1 LVNFGSAIKQLKPVL
16 NRNKDFSMV
25 AFIITWKRIVLPV
38 FFLVFFASIK
48 ANPGSD
54 SIKSTTILRKQL
66 TAEDIRMGER
76 LFFGL
81 VTTDNKAVSCASCHY
96 SKYIDTLNWNPSAYD
111 ISNLYFSKSSKDLA
125 DILQNPTGK
134 RMADAHNGI
143 VLDDRQIAQIKGFMD
158 KFQAKGV
165 PEPKPPAGNL
175 ILFILSVVIALA
187 LTLDLIFLRLIKYR
201 LLSVALLLL
210 VLFYQVDVL
219 AHDAIALGRSENYA
233 PTQPIKFSHYVHATG
248 NKIDCKYCHST
259 VEYSKAAGIPSV
271 NVCLN
276 CHTLVR
282 EGTHSGQYEISKIHY
297 ANDNHIPIKWIKVHN
312 LPDHVFFSH
321 AQHVSAGKV
330 QCIECHGDV
339 ANMNVIR
346 QEKDLS
352 MGFCIKCH
360 REREVQFF
368 DNAFYKKYEDLHK
381 AYKDGKIKHVTVE
394 MIGGTECMKCH
405 Y

>member
-1 LVNFGSAIKQLKPVL
+1 
-16 NRNKDFSMV
+16 MV
-25 AFIITWKRIVLPV
+25 AFILTRKKIGISFFCLL
-38 FFLVFFASIK
+38 FFLSSK
-48 ANPGSD
+48 ANYNSD
-54 SIKSTTILRKQL
+54 SIKSPIDSTKKLTT
-66 TAEDIRMGER
+66 EDIRMGER

-81 VTTDNKAVSCASCHY
+81 VKTGEKAVSCASCHY
-96 SKYIDTLNWNPSAYD
+96 TKYLDTLNWNPSAFE
-111 ISNLYFSKSSKDLA
+111 ISRLYYSKTSKDLG

-134 RMADAHNGI
+134 KMTEVHSGI
-143 VLDDRQIAQIKGFMD
+143 ALDDKQVEQIKGFMD
-158 KFQAKGV
+158 TFQARGL

-175 ILFILSVVIALA
+175 ILFIISLVIALA
-187 LTLDLIFLRLIKYR
+187 LTIDLIFLRLIKPR

-210 VLFYQVDVL
+210 VLFYQVDVI
-219 AHDAIALGRSENYA
+219 AHEAIAIGRSKNYA
-233 PTQPIKFSHYVHATG
+233 PVQPIKFSHYVHATG
-248 NKIDCKYCHST
+248 NKIDCRYCHST
-259 VEYSKAAGIPSV
+259 VEFSKSAGIPSV

-282 EGTHSGQYEISKIHY
+282 EGTHSGQFEISKIHY

-312 LPDHVFFSH
+312 LPDYVFFSH
-321 AQHVSAGKV
+321 AQHVAAGKI
-330 QCIECHGDV
+330 QCIDCHGDV

-360 REREVQFF
+360 REKEVQFF
-368 DNAFYKKYEDLHK
+368 DNAFYKKYEDLHNAIK
-381 AYKDGKIKHVTVE
+381 EGKIKRVTVE

>member
-1 LVNFGSAIKQLKPVL
+1 LVILDSAIKQFKPVL
-16 NRNKDFSMV
+16 RRIKDFSMV
-25 AFIITWKRIVLPV
+25 AFIFTWKKIGLTV
-38 FFLVFFASIK
+38 FSLLLFASSN
-48 ANPGSD
+48 ANYSSD
-54 SIKSTTILRKQL
+54 SIKTPIGEAKQL
-66 TAEDIRMGER
+66 SAEELRMGER
-76 LFFGL
+76 LFYGL
-81 VTTDNKAVSCASCHY
+81 VKTGEKSVSCVSCHY
-96 SKYIDTLNWNPSAYD
+96 TNYIDTLNWNPSAFD
-111 ISNLYFSKSSKDLA
+111 ISSLYYSKSSKDLA

-134 RMADAHNGI
+134 RMNEVHAGI
-143 VLDDRQIAQIKGFMD
+143 VLDDKQVAQIKGFMD
-158 KFQAKGV
+158 KFQAKGTPV
-165 PEPKPPAGNL
+165 RKPPAGNL
-175 ILFILSVVIALA
+175 ILFIISVVIALA
-187 LTLDLIFLRLIKYR
+187 LTLELIFLRLIKFR

-219 AHDAIALGRSENYA
+219 AHEAIALGRSKNYA
-233 PTQPIKFSHYVHATG
+233 PSQPIKFSHYVHATG
-248 NKIDCKYCHST
+248 NKIDCRYCHST

-282 EGTHSGQYEISKIHY
+282 EGTHSGQFEISKIHY
-297 ANDNHIPIKWIKVHN
+297 ANDNHIPIQWIKVHN

-360 REREVQFF
+360 REKEVQFF
-368 DNAFYKKYEDLHK
+368 DNSFYKKYEDLHK
-381 AYKDGKIKHVTVE
+381 AVREGKIKRVTVE